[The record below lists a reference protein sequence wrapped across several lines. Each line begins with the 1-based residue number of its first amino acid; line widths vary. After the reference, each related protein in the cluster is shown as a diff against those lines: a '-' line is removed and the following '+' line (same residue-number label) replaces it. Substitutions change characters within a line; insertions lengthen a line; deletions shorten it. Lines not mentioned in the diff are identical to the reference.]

1 MTMKRN
7 RRKFSS
13 KFKTKVVLASL
24 KERETIQ
31 QLATRFEIHPNQ
43 ISQWKRQFLDGAD
56 TVFDSSSKSSSK
68 ESEKVEDKLYKKIGY
83 LQVQVDFLKKNLGES

>member
-1 MTMKRN
+1 MKRN

-24 KERETIQ
+24 TERETIQ
-31 QLATRFEIHPNQ
+31 QLATRFEIHPHQ
-43 ISQWKRQFLDGAD
+43 ISQWKRQFLYGAD
-56 TVFDSSSKSSSK
+56 TVFDGYSKPSSK

-83 LQVQVDFLKKNLGES
+83 LQVQVDLLKKKIGES